1 MNLQEIPTIATA
13 EELIDRALRRASKV
27 EESVRNA
34 DYRARLTAVRKIH
47 SVADNIANP
56 LHTYV
61 KAFPSFD
68 NIHPFDR
75 SIIDLTVGV
84 DKLRKSLGA
93 SDWARK
99 EVLMI
104 GNKYVPKARARKS
117 AEETMRIMSE
127 AYTKM
132 TNIVRQIEKNLNFLI
147 SARSIFR
154 NIPNVNNEKPLAV
167 FAGAPNVGKSS
178 LIGAIS
184 TGKPEV
190 KSYPFTTKGVS
201 LGHIKAKYD
210 IIQVM
215 DTPGLL
221 DRPNSDRN
229 DMEKQGIAALD
240 YLEPI
245 IVFLTDLSGTSGYS
259 VETQESLHEELKG
272 KYSKYRW
279 IDVYSKSDLEAESE
293 LTYSESVSV
302 SVMTKTGLEELESR
316 LIQLSE
322 I

>member
-240 YLEPI
+240 HLEPI

-259 VETQESLHEELKG
+259 VETQESLHEELKAR
-272 KYSKYRW
+272 YSKYRW
-279 IDVYSKSDLEAESE
+279 IDVCSKSDLDAESE
-293 LTYSESVSV
+293 LPYSDSVSV

>member
-1 MNLQEIPTIATA
+1 VNLQDIPTIATA
-13 EELIDRALRRASKV
+13 EELVDRALRRASKV

-56 LHTYV
+56 LHSYV

-68 NIHPFDR
+68 NIHSFDR

-84 DKLRKSLGA
+84 DKLRKALGGV
-93 SDWARK
+93 DWARK

-104 GNKYVPKARARKS
+104 ATKYVPKARARKS
-117 AEETMRIMSE
+117 ADNTMKIMSE
-127 AYTKM
+127 AYAKM
-132 TNIVRQIEKNLNFLI
+132 TNVVRQVEKNLNFLI

-154 NIPNVNNEKPLAV
+154 NLPNVDTEKPLAV

-178 LIGAIS
+178 LIRAVS
-184 TGKPEV
+184 SGKPEV

-210 IIQVM
+210 VIQVM

-221 DRPNSDRN
+221 DRPDSDRN

-240 YLEPI
+240 HLEPI

-259 VETQESLHEELKG
+259 IEIQKALHDELKTR
-272 KYSKYRW
+272 YSKYNW
-279 IDVYSKSDLEAESE
+279 LDVYSKSDLEPEFS
-293 LTYSESVSV
+293 LDYPNSISV
-302 SVMTKTGLEELESR
+302 SVMDSTGIEDLESELVR
-316 LIQLSE
+316 ICKQ
-322 I
+322 

>member
-1 MNLQEIPTIATA
+1 MNLQKIPTIGTA
-13 EELIDRALRRASKV
+13 DELIDRALRRASRV
-27 EESVRNA
+27 EESVRNT

-56 LHTYV
+56 LHSYV
-61 KAFPSFD
+61 KVFPSFD
-68 NIHPFDR
+68 TIHPFDR

-84 DKLRKSLGA
+84 DKLRKALGA
-93 SDWARK
+93 ADWARK
-99 EVLMI
+99 EVLMV
-104 GNKYVPKARARKS
+104 GTRYVPKARARKS
-117 AEETMRIMSE
+117 AENTMKIMSE

-132 TNIVRQIEKNLNFLI
+132 TNILRQISKHLDFLI

-154 NIPNVNNEKPLAV
+154 NLPNVDTEQPLAV

-221 DRPNSDRN
+221 DRPDLDRN
-229 DMEKQGIAALD
+229 DMEKQGIAALNH
-240 YLEPI
+240 LEPV

-259 VETQESLHEELKG
+259 VETQKSLHEELKTR
-272 KYSKYRW
+272 YSDYPW
-279 IDVYSKSDLEAESE
+279 VDVYSKSDLEPEASLEYDDSI
-293 LTYSESVSV
+293 SV
-302 SVMTKTGLEELESR
+302 SVMNDEGIEDLKSELMNIFFE
-316 LIQLSE
+316 
-322 I
+322 

>member
-13 EELIDRALRRASKV
+13 DEIIDRALSRASRV
-27 EESVRNA
+27 EEAVRNT
-34 DYRARLTAVRKIH
+34 DYRARLTAVRKIN

-56 LHTYV
+56 LQSYV

-68 NIHPFDR
+68 IIHPFDR

-84 DKLRKSLGA
+84 DRLRKALGA
-93 SDWARK
+93 ADWARK
-99 EVLMI
+99 EVLLI
-104 GNKYVPKARARKS
+104 GTKYVPKARARKS
-117 AEETMRIMSE
+117 ADNTMKIMSE

-132 TNIVRQIEKNLNFLI
+132 TNVIRQISKHLDFLI

-154 NIPNVNNEKPLAV
+154 NLPNVNTDQPVAV

-178 LIGAIS
+178 LIRAIS

-201 LGHIKAKYD
+201 LGHIKVKYD

-221 DRPNSDRN
+221 DRPDIDRN

-240 YLEPI
+240 HLEPI
-245 IVFLTDLSGTSGYS
+245 IVFLTDLSETSGYS
-259 VETQESLHEELKG
+259 IDTQKALHSELKAR
-272 KYSKYRW
+272 YSDYNW
-279 IDVYSKSDLEAESE
+279 LDIYSKSDLDPEAS
-293 LTYSESVSV
+293 LDYSDAISV
-302 SVMTKTGLEELESR
+302 SVMDDTGVDTLKS
-316 LIQLSE
+316 QLKNIFFE
-322 I
+322 

>member
-1 MNLQEIPTIATA
+1 VNLQEIPTIGTA
-13 EELIDRALRRASKV
+13 EELIDRALRRASRV

-34 DYRARLTAVRKIH
+34 DYRARLTAVRKIN

-56 LHTYV
+56 LHSYV
-61 KAFPSFD
+61 RAFPSFD
-68 NIHPFDR
+68 NIHSFDR

-84 DKLRKSLGA
+84 DKLKKALGGA
-93 SDWARK
+93 DWARK

-104 GNKYVPKARARKS
+104 ATKYVPKARARKS
-117 AEETMRIMSE
+117 AENTMKIMSE

-147 SARSIFR
+147 SARSVFR
-154 NIPNVNNEKPLAV
+154 NLPNVDTEKPLAV

-178 LIGAIS
+178 LIRAVS
-184 TGKPEV
+184 SGKPEV

-201 LGHIKAKYD
+201 LGHIKVKYD

-221 DRPNSDRN
+221 DRPDSDRN

-240 YLEPI
+240 HLKPI

-259 VETQESLHEELKG
+259 MEIQKSLHEELKTR
-272 KYSKYRW
+272 YSDYFW
-279 IDVYSKSDLEAESE
+279 LDVYSKSDLEPETPLEYTDSI
-293 LTYSESVSV
+293 SV
-302 SVMTKTGLEELESR
+302 SVMDDTGIEDLELA
-316 LIQLSE
+316 LIRICKS
-322 I
+322 

>member
-13 EELIDRALRRASKV
+13 DELIDRALRRASRV
-27 EESVRNA
+27 EESVRNT

-56 LHTYV
+56 LHSYV
-61 KAFPSFD
+61 KVFPSFD
-68 NIHPFDR
+68 TIHPFDR

-84 DKLRKSLGA
+84 DKLRKALGA
-93 SDWARK
+93 ADWARK

-104 GNKYVPKARARKS
+104 GTKYVPKARARKS
-117 AEETMRIMSE
+117 AENTMKIMSE

-132 TNIVRQIEKNLNFLI
+132 TNVIRQISKHLDFLI

-154 NIPNVNNEKPLAV
+154 NLPNVDTEQPLAV

-221 DRPNSDRN
+221 DRPDIDRN
-229 DMEKQGIAALD
+229 DMEKQGIAALNH
-240 YLEPI
+240 LEPV

-259 VETQESLHEELKG
+259 TDTQIALHTELKNR
-272 KYSKYRW
+272 YSDYSW
-279 IDVYSKSDLEAESE
+279 VDVYSKSDLDPESA
-293 LTYSESVSV
+293 LDYSNAISV
-302 SVMTKTGLEELESR
+302 SVMNENGIDELKSE
-316 LIQLSE
+316 LIKIFFE
-322 I
+322 

>member
-13 EELIDRALRRASKV
+13 EELVDRALRRASKV

-56 LHTYV
+56 LQTYV

-68 NIHPFDR
+68 TIHSFDR

-84 DKLRKSLGA
+84 DKLRKALGGV
-93 SDWARK
+93 DWARK

-104 GNKYVPKARARKS
+104 ATKYVPKARARKS
-117 AEETMRIMSE
+117 ADNTMKIMSE
-127 AYTKM
+127 AYAKM
-132 TNIVRQIEKNLNFLI
+132 TNVVRQVEKNLNFLI

-154 NIPNVNNEKPLAV
+154 NLPNVDTEKPLAV

-178 LIGAIS
+178 LIRAVS
-184 TGKPEV
+184 SGKPEV

-210 IIQVM
+210 VIQVM

-221 DRPNSDRN
+221 DRPDSDRN

-240 YLEPI
+240 HLEPV

-259 VETQESLHEELKG
+259 LDIQKSLHDELKTR
-272 KYSKYRW
+272 YSEYNW
-279 IDVYSKSDLEAESE
+279 IDVYSKSDLDPESALE
-293 LTYSESVSV
+293 YIDSIAV
-302 SVMTKTGLEELESR
+302 SVMDSSGIEDLETELVRICKE
-316 LIQLSE
+316 
-322 I
+322 

>member
-1 MNLQEIPTIATA
+1 MNLQEIKNIATS

-27 EESVRNA
+27 EEKVRNA

-240 YLEPI
+240 HLEPI

-259 VETQESLHEELKG
+259 VETQESMHEELKG
-272 KYSKYRW
+272 RYSKYRW

>member
-1 MNLQEIPTIATA
+1 MNFQDIPTIATS

-34 DYRARLTAVRKIH
+34 DYRARLTAVRKIN
-47 SVADNIANP
+47 SVADNIANS
-56 LHTYV
+56 LHSYV

-84 DKLRKSLGA
+84 DKLKKSLGGA
-93 SDWARK
+93 DWARK

-104 GNKYVPKARARKS
+104 GTKYVPKARARKS
-117 AEETMRIMSE
+117 AENTMKIMSE

-132 TNIVRQIEKNLNFLI
+132 TNIVRQIEKNLDFLI

-154 NIPNVNNEKPLAV
+154 NLPNVDTEKPLAV

-178 LIGAIS
+178 LIRAVS
-184 TGKPEV
+184 SGKPEV

-201 LGHIKAKYD
+201 LGHIKVKYD

-221 DRPNSDRN
+221 DRPDSDRN

-240 YLEPI
+240 HLEPI

-259 VETQESLHEELKG
+259 IEIQKSLHEELKSR
-272 KYSKYRW
+272 YSDYHW
-279 IDVYSKSDLEAESE
+279 IDVYSKSDLKPETPLEYADSI
-293 LTYSESVSV
+293 SV
-302 SVMTKTGLEELESR
+302 SVMDNTGIEDLESELVR
-316 LIQLSE
+316 ICK
-322 I
+322 

>member
-1 MNLQEIPTIATA
+1 MNLQEIPTIATS
-13 EELIDRALRRASKV
+13 EELVDRALRRASKV

-34 DYRARLTAVRKIH
+34 DFRARLTAVRKIH
-47 SVADNIANP
+47 SVADNMANP
-56 LHTYV
+56 LQSYV

-68 NIHPFDR
+68 TIHPFDR

-84 DKLRKSLGA
+84 DKLRKALGGV
-93 SDWARK
+93 DWARK

-104 GNKYVPKARARKS
+104 ATKYVPKARARKS
-117 AEETMRIMSE
+117 AENTMKIMSE

-132 TNIVRQIEKNLNFLI
+132 TNVVRQIEKNLNFLI

-154 NIPNVNNEKPLAV
+154 NLPNVDTEKPLAV
-167 FAGAPNVGKSS
+167 IAGAPNVGKSS
-178 LIGAIS
+178 LIGAVS
-184 TGKPEV
+184 SGKPEV

-210 IIQVM
+210 VIQVM

-221 DRPNSDRN
+221 DRPDSERN

-240 YLEPI
+240 YLEPV

-259 VETQESLHEELKG
+259 IETQKALHDELKNR
-272 KYSKYRW
+272 YSDYIW
-279 IDVYSKSDLEAESE
+279 LDVYSKSDLESE
-293 LTYSESVSV
+293 FSLEYKNPISV
-302 SVMTKTGLEELESR
+302 SVMDNTGIEELELE
-316 LIQLSE
+316 LIKSCKS
-322 I
+322 

>member
-1 MNLQEIPTIATA
+1 MNFQDIPTIATS

-34 DYRARLTAVRKIH
+34 DYRARLTAVRKIN

-56 LHTYV
+56 LHSYV

-75 SIIDLTVGV
+75 SIVDLTVGV
-84 DKLRKSLGA
+84 DKLRKALGA
-93 SDWARK
+93 ADWARK

-104 GNKYVPKARARKS
+104 GTKYVPKARARKS
-117 AEETMRIMSE
+117 AEDTMKIMSE

-132 TNIVRQIEKNLNFLI
+132 TNIVRQIEKNLDFLI

-154 NIPNVNNEKPLAV
+154 NLPNVDTEKPLAV

-178 LIGAIS
+178 LIGAVS
-184 TGKPEV
+184 SGKPEV

-201 LGHIKAKYD
+201 LGHIKAKYEV
-210 IIQVM
+210 IQVM

-221 DRPNSDRN
+221 DRPDSDRN

-240 YLEPI
+240 HLEPV

-259 VETQESLHEELKG
+259 LDIQKSLHDELKTR
-272 KYSKYRW
+272 YSEYNW
-279 IDVYSKSDLEAESE
+279 IDVYSKSDLDPESALEYIDSIAVSGLDSSGIEDLETE
-293 LTYSESVSV
+293 LVRICKE
-302 SVMTKTGLEELESR
+302 
-316 LIQLSE
+316 
-322 I
+322 

>member
-84 DKLRKSLGA
+84 DKLGKSLGA

-240 YLEPI
+240 HLEPI

>member
-1 MNLQEIPTIATA
+1 VNLQDIPTIATA
-13 EELIDRALRRASKV
+13 EELVDRALRRASKV

-56 LHTYV
+56 LHSYV

-68 NIHPFDR
+68 NIHSFDR

-84 DKLRKSLGA
+84 DKLRKALGGV
-93 SDWARK
+93 DWARK

-104 GNKYVPKARARKS
+104 ATKYVPKARARKS
-117 AEETMRIMSE
+117 ADNTMKIMSE
-127 AYTKM
+127 AYAKM
-132 TNIVRQIEKNLNFLI
+132 TNVVRQLEKNLNFLI

-154 NIPNVNNEKPLAV
+154 NLPNVDTEKPLAV

-178 LIGAIS
+178 LIRAVS
-184 TGKPEV
+184 SGKPEV

-210 IIQVM
+210 VIQVM

-221 DRPNSDRN
+221 DRPDSDRN

-240 YLEPI
+240 HLEPI

-259 VETQESLHEELKG
+259 IEIQKALHDELKTR
-272 KYSKYRW
+272 YSKYNW
-279 IDVYSKSDLEAESE
+279 LDVYSKSDLEPEFS
-293 LTYSESVSV
+293 LDYPNSISV
-302 SVMTKTGLEELESR
+302 SVMDSTGIEDLESELVR
-316 LIQLSE
+316 ICKQ
-322 I
+322 

>member
-240 YLEPI
+240 HLEPI

-272 KYSKYRW
+272 RYSKYRW

>member
-167 FAGAPNVGKSS
+167 FAVAPNVGKSS

-240 YLEPI
+240 HLEPI

-259 VETQESLHEELKG
+259 VETQESLHDELKG
-272 KYSKYRW
+272 RYSKYRW

-302 SVMTKTGLEELESR
+302 SVMTKIGLEELESR

>member
-1 MNLQEIPTIATA
+1 MNLQDIPTIATA
-13 EELIDRALRRASKV
+13 EELVDRALRRASKV

-47 SVADNIANP
+47 SVSDNIANP
-56 LHTYV
+56 LQTYV

-84 DKLRKSLGA
+84 DKLRKALGGV
-93 SDWARK
+93 DWARK

-104 GNKYVPKARARKS
+104 ATKYVPKARARKS
-117 AEETMRIMSE
+117 ADNTMKIMSE
-127 AYTKM
+127 AYAKI
-132 TNIVRQIEKNLNFLI
+132 TNVVRQVEKNLNFLI

-154 NIPNVNNEKPLAV
+154 NLPNVDNEKPLAV

-178 LIGAIS
+178 LIAAIS
-184 TGKPEV
+184 SGKPEI

-201 LGHIKAKYD
+201 LGHIKVKYD

-221 DRPNSDRN
+221 DRPDTERN
-229 DMEKQGIAALD
+229 DMEKQGIAALEH
-240 YLEPI
+240 LEPV

-259 VETQESLHEELKG
+259 IEIQKALHDEFRNR
-272 KYSKYRW
+272 YSDYSW
-279 IDVYSKSDLEAESE
+279 LDVYSKSDLEPEFS
-293 LTYSESVSV
+293 LDYNDSISV
-302 SVMTKTGLEELESR
+302 SVMDATGIEDLESELVR
-316 LIQLSE
+316 ICIL
-322 I
+322 

>member
-1 MNLQEIPTIATA
+1 MNFQDIPTIATSD
-13 EELIDRALRRASKV
+13 ELIDRALRRASKV

-34 DYRARLTAVRKIH
+34 DYRARLTAVRKIN

-56 LHTYV
+56 LHSYV

-75 SIIDLTVGV
+75 SIVDLTVGV
-84 DKLRKSLGA
+84 DKLRKALGA
-93 SDWARK
+93 ADWARK

-104 GNKYVPKARARKS
+104 GTKYVPKARARKS
-117 AEETMRIMSE
+117 AEDTMKIMSE

-132 TNIVRQIEKNLNFLI
+132 TNIVRQIEKNLDFLI

-154 NIPNVNNEKPLAV
+154 NLPNVDTEKPLAV

-178 LIGAIS
+178 LIGAVS
-184 TGKPEV
+184 SGKPEV

-210 IIQVM
+210 VIQVM

-221 DRPNSDRN
+221 DRPDSDRN

-240 YLEPI
+240 HLEPV

-259 VETQESLHEELKG
+259 LDIQKSLHDELKTR
-272 KYSKYRW
+272 YSEYNW
-279 IDVYSKSDLEAESE
+279 IDVYSKSDLDPESALE
-293 LTYSESVSV
+293 YIDSIAV
-302 SVMTKTGLEELESR
+302 SVMDSSGIEDLETELVRICKE
-316 LIQLSE
+316 
-322 I
+322 

>member
-13 EELIDRALRRASKV
+13 DELIDRALRRASRV
-27 EESVRNA
+27 EESVRNT

-56 LHTYV
+56 LHSYV
-61 KAFPSFD
+61 KVFPSFD
-68 NIHPFDR
+68 TIHPFDR

-84 DKLRKSLGA
+84 DKLRKALGA
-93 SDWARK
+93 ADWARK

-104 GNKYVPKARARKS
+104 GTKYVPKARARKS
-117 AEETMRIMSE
+117 ADNTMKIMSE

-132 TNIVRQIEKNLNFLI
+132 TNVIRQISKHLDFLI

-154 NIPNVNNEKPLAV
+154 NLPNVDTEQPLAV

-221 DRPNSDRN
+221 DRPDIDRN
-229 DMEKQGIAALD
+229 DMEKQGIAALNH
-240 YLEPI
+240 LEPV

-259 VETQESLHEELKG
+259 TDTQKALHTELKNR
-272 KYSKYRW
+272 YSDYNW
-279 IDVYSKSDLEAESE
+279 VDVYSKSDLEPESA
-293 LTYSESVSV
+293 LDYSNAISV
-302 SVMTKTGLEELESR
+302 SVMNEGGIDELKSE
-316 LIQLSE
+316 LIKIFFE
-322 I
+322 

>member
-56 LHTYV
+56 LNTYV

-272 KYSKYRW
+272 RYSKYRW

-302 SVMTKTGLEELESR
+302 SVMTKTGLEELELR

>member
-240 YLEPI
+240 HLEPI

-272 KYSKYRW
+272 RYSKYRW

-302 SVMTKTGLEELESR
+302 SVMTKIGLEELESR

>member
-1 MNLQEIPTIATA
+1 MNLQDIPTIATA
-13 EELIDRALRRASKV
+13 EELVDRALRRASKV

-56 LHTYV
+56 LQTYV

-68 NIHPFDR
+68 NIHSFDR

-84 DKLRKSLGA
+84 DKLRKSLGGV
-93 SDWARK
+93 DWARK

-104 GNKYVPKARARKS
+104 ATKYVPKARARKS
-117 AEETMRIMSE
+117 ADNTMKIMSE
-127 AYTKM
+127 AYAKM
-132 TNIVRQIEKNLNFLI
+132 TNVVRQVEKNLNFLI

-154 NIPNVNNEKPLAV
+154 NLPNVDTENPLAV

-178 LIGAIS
+178 LIRAVS
-184 TGKPEV
+184 SGKPEV

-201 LGHIKAKYD
+201 LGHIKVKYD

-221 DRPNSDRN
+221 DRPDSDRN

-240 YLEPI
+240 HLEPI

-259 VETQESLHEELKG
+259 MEIQKSLHEELKDR
-272 KYSKYRW
+272 YSDYPW
-279 IDVYSKSDLEAESE
+279 IDVYSKSDLEPEILLEYESAI
-293 LTYSESVSV
+293 SV
-302 SVMTKTGLEELESR
+302 SVMDNTGIEDLESELVR
-316 LIQLSE
+316 ICK
-322 I
+322 

>member
-1 MNLQEIPTIATA
+1 MNLQEIPTIGTA
-13 EELIDRALRRASKV
+13 DELIDRALRRASRV
-27 EESVRNA
+27 EESVRNT

-56 LHTYV
+56 LHSYV
-61 KAFPSFD
+61 KVFPSFD
-68 NIHPFDR
+68 TIHPFDR

-84 DKLRKSLGA
+84 DKLRKALGA
-93 SDWARK
+93 ADWARK
-99 EVLMI
+99 EVLMV
-104 GNKYVPKARARKS
+104 GTRYVPKARARKS
-117 AEETMRIMSE
+117 AENTMKIMSE

-132 TNIVRQIEKNLNFLI
+132 TNILRQISKHLDFLI

-154 NIPNVNNEKPLAV
+154 NLPNVDTEQPLAV

-221 DRPNSDRN
+221 DRPDLDRN
-229 DMEKQGIAALD
+229 DMEKQGIAALNH
-240 YLEPI
+240 LEPV

-259 VETQESLHEELKG
+259 VETQKSLHDELKTR
-272 KYSKYRW
+272 YSDYPW
-279 IDVYSKSDLEAESE
+279 VDVYSKSDLEPEASLEYDDSI
-293 LTYSESVSV
+293 SV
-302 SVMTKTGLEELESR
+302 SVMNDEGIEDLKSELMNIFFE
-316 LIQLSE
+316 
-322 I
+322 